1 VIDAYFA
8 SLLQTVAASPAVI
21 SSSITL
27 DQRSAYIGLVRGD
40 VYFLDGSVLHVREF
54 VNTQSGVDR
63 YMYVFHYQRADGAQV
78 FRYDNTD
85 HYPELPTA
93 PHHKH
98 LAEGIPPQSTTPPDL
113 ALVLKEIELLI
124 AATR

>member
-1 VIDAYFA
+1 MIDAYFA
-8 SLLQTVAASPAVI
+8 LRV
-21 SSSITL
+21 TL
-27 DQRSAYIGLVRGD
+27 ANRRGFTRRD
-40 VYFLDGSVLHVREF
+40 LIQHHS
-54 VNTQSGVDR
+54 
-63 YMYVFHYQRADGAQV
+63 FHYQRADGAQV

-98 LAEGIPPQSTTPPDL
+98 LAEGVPPQPTTPPDL

-124 AATR
+124 AANR